1 MGTVVVRYYP
11 RRTEVL
17 ILSTNQRMACVA
29 RTCWYPFRGLSNPTE
44 EYCEIS
50 TAQYGSIRIPPTFG
64 GFNATRAAPLH
75 TEPTCTHRWKCTI
88 TYQFSPVPYRPVPVL
103 DWFIPYRP
111 RPGLVH
117 TLPPPSCTGSYLT
130 APVLYWV
137 VPYRPAP
144 GPLSPLRGSAR

>member
-29 RTCWYPFRGLSNPTE
+29 RTCWHPFRGLSNPTE

-75 TEPTCTHRWKCTI
+75 TEPTCTHRWKCAI

-111 RPGLVH
+111 
-117 TLPPPSCTGSYLT
+117 S
-130 APVLYWV
+130 PVLGRTLQTSS
-137 VPYRPAP
+137 RPLESSPWLCTLMVSSLLMAP
-144 GPLSPLRGSAR
+144 RFTSRKNGGS